1 VEVLDCGNAGPDS
14 GGEVPVH
21 IQERTR
27 EVPDRTVETL
37 DSGGVGRWRYS
48 SLEYWMRW
56 TYQGEF
62 YVSRVERVDSVQR
75 E

>member
-27 EVPDRTVETL
+27 EVPDRTVEVS
-37 DSGGVGRWRYS
+37 DGGGTGVWKYC
-48 SLEYWMRW
+48 MRW
-56 TYQGEF
+56 TYQGDF
-62 YVSRVERVDSVQR
+62 NISRVERVDSVQR